1 MAFQVSP
8 GINVSEFD
16 LTTSVPAIATTV
28 GGTAGV
34 FRWGPIGKFVLVD
47 SENTLAN
54 RFGKPTSD
62 NYETFFTAANFLS
75 YGNALYVSRA
85 GTTTAAFANT
95 VPAANLNSSTAVV
108 LASNANPYGVAAGQR
123 VIGDGIQDDTFVV
136 ALAPTGVDSAY
147 LGVTL
152 SKPAT
157 SSVDTALTFMSNNVT
172 LSAFAGNT
180 ATANSLAAIVKNSEQ
195 FENLGADN
203 AVFAGTEF
211 IARYPGAL
219 GNSLKVSMCDSATQ
233 FSETVV
239 FETNTTWGATTAN
252 TYKLADLTS
261 ASVAINVGSNTAN
274 VVFAWSV
281 DTFSDSV
288 AASTTARTVGSAQ
301 VGLAGATNF
310 ISLATANTLF
320 TNGDAVWYAR
330 GTANSVNAIQGLVEN
345 TTYYVVAANASGLAL
360 STTIGGANAA
370 ITPGASNTNVFI
382 TKQTATDLGL
392 TLAQARLAVTAL
404 RDKIT
409 IGDIIEVGNTTI
421 GTQNMRVTSEGAQ
434 GDNQT
439 DIFFNIGFDTT
450 WNKSTNFSAD
460 RLTRKWEYFNV
471 VESAPGTSSAMTAAG
486 RTITDE
492 VSVVVVDE
500 DGLISGTPGQV
511 LEIFQNLSRA
521 TDAKKDDGTT
531 NYYKTAINDF
541 SRWIWATN
549 DRAGAA
555 SSTIG
560 ELANSTNTSPYT
572 RSFVRGTDGAS
583 ESNVSIAALAA
594 AYDLYADAST
604 VDLSLLLQGKAIG
617 TSGGV
622 QLANYLID
630 NIAEVRKDCVV
641 FVSPAKED
649 VVGVNIENQQAQN
662 IVDFRRLLR
671 NTSYAFLDSG
681 YKYQY
686 DKYADVYRYIPL
698 NGDIAGITARSDST
712 RDPWFSPAGFTRGQ
726 VKNLVKLAFS
736 PNKAER
742 DLLYK
747 NDVNPIVTFPGQG
760 TILFGDKTL
769 LGRSSAFDRINV
781 RRLFIVLEKAI
792 ATASQSALF
801 EFNDEFTRS
810 QFKNLVEP
818 YLRDVQGRRGIV
830 DFRVVCDETN
840 NTAEVIDS
848 NRFVGDIYIKPARSI
863 NFIQL
868 NFVAVRSGVEFNE
881 IAGQF

>member
-8 GINVSEFD
+8 GINVSEID
-16 LTTSVPAIATTV
+16 LTTSVPAQATTV

-62 NYETFFTAANFLS
+62 NYETFYTAANFLS

-85 GTTTAAFANT
+85 GTTTATFANT
-95 VPAANLNSSTAVV
+95 VAAANLNSSTAVV
-108 LASNANPYGVAAGQR
+108 LAVNTNPYGVTAGQR

-136 ALAPTGVDSAY
+136 SVTPTASD

-152 SKPAT
+152 SKAAT

-180 ATANSLAAIVKNSEQ
+180 ATANSLGVIVKNSEQ
-195 FENLGADN
+195 FENLGYDN

-211 IARYPGAL
+211 VARYPGAL
-219 GNSLKVSMCDSATQ
+219 GNSLKVSMCDSAAQ
-233 FSETVV
+233 FGETVV
-239 FETNTTWGATTAN
+239 FETNTTWGSTTAN

-281 DTFSDSV
+281 DTFADSV
-288 AASTTARTVGSAQ
+288 AASATARTIGSNSVSA
-301 VGLAGATNF
+301 NF

-330 GTANSVNAIQGLVEN
+330 GTANSVNAIQGLSEG
-345 TTYYVVAANASGLAL
+345 TTYYVVAANTTGLAL
-360 STTIGGANAA
+360 SLTAGGANVAISNGAA
-370 ITPGASNTNVFI
+370 NTNVFL
-382 TKQTATDLGL
+382 TKQSATDLGL
-392 TLAQARLAVTAL
+392 TLSEARLAVTAL
-404 RDKIT
+404 SDKLT
-409 IGDIIEVGNTTI
+409 IGDYVEVGNTTV
-421 GTQNMRVTSEGAQ
+421 GTQNMRVTAKGAQ
-434 GDNQT
+434 ADDGTN
-439 DIFFNIGFDTT
+439 IFFNIGFDTT
-450 WNKSTNFSAD
+450 WNKSTNFSANS
-460 RLTRKWEYFNV
+460 LTRKWEYFNV
-471 VESAPGTSSAMTAAG
+471 VESAPGTSSAMAAAG
-486 RTITDE
+486 RTVTDE

-511 LEIFQNLSRA
+511 LEIYQNLSRA
-521 TDAKKDDGTT
+521 TNAKKDDGTT
-531 NYYKTAINDF
+531 NFYKTAINDF

-549 DRAGAA
+549 DRTGATSA
-555 SSTIG
+555 TVA
-560 ELANSTNTSPYT
+560 ELANSTNTTTYT
-572 RSFVRGTDGAS
+572 KSFVRGTDGAS
-583 ESNVSIAALAA
+583 ETNVSMAALGS
-594 AYDLYADAST
+594 AYDLFADASA
-604 VDLSLLLQGKAIG
+604 VDLSLILQGKAMG
-617 TSGGV
+617 TNGV

-630 NIAEVRKDCVV
+630 NVAEVRKDCVV

-649 VVGVNIENQQAQN
+649 VVGINIEGQQAQN
-662 IVDFRRLLR
+662 IVDFRRLLH
-671 NTSYAFLDSG
+671 NTSYAFMDSG

-698 NGDIAGITARSDST
+698 NGDIAGITARSDSV

-736 PNKAER
+736 PNKTER

-760 TILFGDKTL
+760 TVLYGDKTL

-792 ATASQSALF
+792 ATASNSALF
-801 EFNDEFTRS
+801 EFNDEFTRA

-818 YLRDVQGRRGIV
+818 YLREVQGRRGIT
-830 DFRVVCDETN
+830 DFRVVCDDTN

-848 NRFVGDIYIKPARSI
+848 NRFVGDIYIKPSRSI

-868 NFVAVRSGVEFNE
+868 NFVAVRTGVEFNE

>member
-8 GINVSEFD
+8 GINVSEID
-16 LTTSVPAIATTV
+16 LTTTVPALATTV
-28 GGTAGV
+28 GGFGGV

-47 SENTLAN
+47 SENTLTN

-85 GTTTAAFANT
+85 GTTTGFA
-95 VPAANLNSSTAVV
+95 NSSTITP
-108 LASNANPYGVAAGQR
+108 NADVTLEANGTALGLTTGLR
-123 VIGDGIQDDTFVV
+123 VHGDGIADDTFVTAV
-136 ALAPTGVDSAY
+136 SNTTI
-147 LGVTL
+147 TL
-152 SKPAT
+152 SKAAT
-157 SSVDTALTFMSNNVT
+157 GSTSALISFIANNRV
-172 LSAFAGNT
+172 LSAYAGNT
-180 ATANSLAAIVKNSEQ
+180 ANVIASSVVVRNTEE
-195 FENLGADN
+195 FENLN
-203 AVFAGTEF
+203 ANTSNFVGTEF
-211 IARYPGAL
+211 IAKYPGAL

-233 FSETVV
+233 YAETVTFANAV
-239 FETNTTWGATTAN
+239 TYGSTTAN
-252 TYKLADLTS
+252 TYALADLTS
-261 ASVAINVGSNTAN
+261 ATMSIAVGSNTAN
-274 VVFAWSV
+274 VNFVWSGDDFA
-281 DTFSDSV
+281 DRV
-288 AASTTARTVGSAQ
+288 AASAGARTVGSNG
-301 VGLAGATNF
+301 VSTNF

-320 TNGDAVWYAR
+320 TNNDAVWYAR
-330 GTANSVNAIQGLVEN
+330 GTASSANSIQGLSEG
-345 TTYYVVAANASGLAL
+345 TTYFVVAANTTGFSLSLTSGGPAVAI
-360 STTIGGANAA
+360 SNGAAN
-370 ITPGASNTNVFI
+370 SDVYF

-392 TLAQARLAVTAL
+392 TLAQARLAVTAV
-404 RDKIT
+404 RDKLT
-409 IGDIIEVGNTTI
+409 VGDFVEVGNTTV
-421 GTQNMRVTSEGAQ
+421 GKQNMKVASKG
-434 GDNQT
+434 NQADDGT
-439 DIFFNIGFDTT
+439 NIFFNIGFDST
-450 WNKSTNFSAD
+450 WNKSTNFSGTS
-460 RLTRKWEYFNV
+460 LTRQWEYFNV
-471 VESAPGTSSAMTAAG
+471 VESAPGVSSSMTNTG
-486 RTITDE
+486 RTVADE

-511 LEIFQNLSRA
+511 LEIYQNLSRA

-541 SRWIWATN
+541 SRWIWATK

-555 SSTIG
+555 SAT
-560 ELANSTNTSPYT
+560 LADLADSTNTTPYT
-572 RSFVRGTDGAS
+572 KSFVRGADGAT
-583 ESNVSIAALAA
+583 EGDVSMAALGA
-594 AYDLYADAST
+594 AYDLFADAST
-604 VDLSLLLQGKAIG
+604 VDISLLLQGKATG
-617 TSGGV
+617 ANDV

-641 FVSPAKED
+641 FVSPAYSD
-649 VVGVNIENQQAQN
+649 VVGVNTENAQAQN

-686 DKYADVYRYIPL
+686 DKYADMYRYVPL
-698 NGDIAGITARSDST
+698 NGDIAGLTARSDSL

-726 VKNLVKLAFS
+726 IRNLVKLAFS
-736 PNKAER
+736 PGKNDR

-747 NDVNPIVTFPGQG
+747 NDVNPVVTFPGQG
-760 TILFGDKTL
+760 TVLYGDKTL

-792 ATASQSALF
+792 ATASNSTLF

-810 QFKNLVEP
+810 QFVNLVEP
-818 YLRDVQGRRGIV
+818 YLRDVQGRRGIF

-848 NRFVGDIYIKPARSI
+848 NRFVGDIYIKPAKSI